1 MTLINNKMS
10 NSFFCNKLNYSNNVS
25 TISHVLG
32 PRVLFSKNY
41 STGRLTKVQKDSYSI
56 SEDLHDIII
65 GLSLGD
71 LYIQNFRNTNARL
84 MFKQGI
90 VHQEYLNHLFDLF
103 SSYSNMKEPKQ
114 YTYLDKRNSKV
125 FTSVAFNTYSL
136 PCFNYYHELFYVDGV
151 KRIPL
156 NIEDLLSPQAL
167 AYWAMDDGFKLS
179 SGFSLCTQSFF
190 KEEVELLSKAL
201 KDKFDINTTIQ
212 IIKPKTIRNKESYMI
227 YIRTNS
233 MNNFKSLVR
242 PYFHRSMTYK
252 LD

>member
-1 MTLINNKMS
+1 MTNI
-10 NSFFCNKLNYSNNVS
+10 
-25 TISHVLG
+25 
-32 PRVLFSKNY
+32 
-41 STGRLTKVQKDSYSI
+41 QKDSFSI
-56 SEDLHDIII
+56 SPDIQDIII
-65 GLSLGD
+65 GISLGD
-71 LYIQNFRNTNARL
+71 LNINRQGKNARL
-84 MFKQGI
+84 RFKQSL
-90 VHQEYLNHLFDLF
+90 VHKGYIYHLFDLF
-103 SSYSNMKEPKQ
+103 SSYSNMKELKHNE
-114 YTYLDKRNSKV
+114 YLDKRTNKV
-125 FTSVAFNTYSL
+125 YTFIVFYTYSL